1 MTSAFD
7 GFVLNRVALAV
18 GQVTHVDPATISGRT
33 RLTKDLAL
41 GRFGRLRLAICLEE
55 VFDVELSDEVVA
67 SFVTVDDVVGYFS
80 RRYFRDFS
88 APVQGCRG
96 LVPQSFHAAGDG
108 EETDPRAS
116 LSGTRGSTIHAA

>member
-18 GQVTHVDPATISGRT
+18 GQVTHIDPATISNGT
-33 RLTKDLAL
+33 RLTEDLAM

-55 VFDVELSDEVVA
+55 VFDVELSNEVVA
-67 SFVTVDDVVGYFS
+67 RFVTVGDAVGYFS

-88 APVQGCRG
+88 APVR
-96 LVPQSFHAAGDG
+96 AA
-108 EETDPRAS
+108 
-116 LSGTRGSTIHAA
+116 AA